1 MRWLAACKLR
11 WQTGCEGEIL
21 EMAMM
26 YEDDIWCQCYCD
38 AWWGFVLVDVCM
50 LLDPY
55 AATWPCHILPPQDT
69 YLHIDGLVQERRN
82 SIANALELRLYCTNP
97 SLWSQDLGDG
107 HDVWRW
113 YQVSMLLWC
122 MMMIFHGGCVLL
134 DPHAATWPA
143 TYCRA
148 TIPTHLQ
155 L

>member
-97 SLWSQDLGDG
+97 SLWSQNLGDG

-113 YQVSMLLWC
+113 YQCRCYCDAWWWFFMVDVCYWTPMQPPG
-122 MMMIFHGGCVLL
+122 H
-134 DPHAATWPA
+134 A
-143 TYCRA
+143 TYWCHHPN
-148 TIPTHLQ
+148 TQ